1 MRSHMIW
8 FGEEPIQA
16 SLKGKRLDEFVSTLL
31 MHETGSTKYDREMA
45 ISCLVLLDHPTQHP
59 VNRKIWA
66 QQSTKEYTQI
76 CGTLNIGIFALN
88 LKGKRNSLCFQISW
102 WNSPEMHKYIDRERL
117 ESGERLNSKILLPL
131 WWYYAAAASKKK
143 KYSKGQPALSCNFC
157 VLYKNQTGKQKS

>member
-1 MRSHMIW
+1 M
-8 FGEEPIQA
+8 FN
-16 SLKGKRLDEFVSTLL
+16 T
-31 MHETGSTKYDREMA
+31 REMA
-45 ISCLVLLDHPTQHP
+45 ISCLVLLDHPTQYP

-66 QQSTKEYTQI
+66 QQATKEYTQI

-157 VLYKNQTGKQKS
+157 VLYKNQTGKHKLMQNEAKTNMSWRPNCWDQVNFWGPSSN